1 LKKCRLIKVVF
12 SSHFQMEKLFFILLS
27 VLLTSQKLK
36 EIFLRLLLLRKHR
49 ALLFQSRTGLESL
62 RDSMPNGKSKVK
74 KIQLYSSEVLRL
86 SMLEVHQPRNTNL
99 TSLVSR
105 LVAINSRLL
114 SKPKRLENMPS
125 LMLKLQSKLQTKFKS
140 LSSQVRFVKK

>member
-12 SSHFQMEKLFFILLS
+12 SSHFQMVKLFFILLS

-36 EIFLRLLLLRKHR
+36 ETLVRLLLLRKHR
-49 ALLFQSRTGLESL
+49 ALLFQSKTGLESL
-62 RDSMPNGKSKVK
+62 KDSMPNGKLKVK

-114 SKPKRLENMPS
+114 SKLKRLENMPS
-125 LMLKLQSKLQTKFKS
+125 LTLKLQSKLQTKFKS